1 MVQIDSI
8 VSAKFLIAKGKKWR
22 KSFVVLNR
30 ARKLIYLKLYL
41 PMFWSWIPKNSS
53 VKKLSFRSIFFK
65 LFPSPRSHKSKMRV
79 LRRFGGSSAWIETG
93 TYLGDGS
100 LAISEFAQVLHTIEP
115 SKELSAIAKNR
126 VEAGT
131 NIHFHTGTSEDLFP
145 KILQTLVSTGH
156 RDLSLWLDGH
166 YSGGKTF
173 LGELETPIK
182 RELETLAIYE
192 ESFENVQVFIDDIRC
207 FNPKIQDYRAY
218 PEIQYLLDYANRH
231 KLKILFT
238 KDICIMRK
246 QSHDK

>member
-1 MVQIDSI
+1 
-8 VSAKFLIAKGKKWR
+8 
-22 KSFVVLNR
+22 
-30 ARKLIYLKLYL
+30 
-41 PMFWSWIPKNSS
+41 
-53 VKKLSFRSIFFK
+53 
-65 LFPSPRSHKSKMRV
+65 MRV

-131 NIHFHTGTSEDLFP
+131 NIHFHTGTSEDLLP
-145 KILQTLVSTGH
+145 EILKTLVSTGH
-156 RDLSLWLDGH
+156 KNLSLWLDGH

-231 KLKILFT
+231 KLKILFA